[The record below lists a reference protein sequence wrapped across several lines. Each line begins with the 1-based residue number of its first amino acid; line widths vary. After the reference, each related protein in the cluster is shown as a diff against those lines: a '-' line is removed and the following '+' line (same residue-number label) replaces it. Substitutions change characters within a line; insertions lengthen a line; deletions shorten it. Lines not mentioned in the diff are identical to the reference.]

1 MFDDLRG
8 SYKLA
13 VLKALG
19 PDAAEHATWTKSA
32 VHGNQRAHAFCR
44 RAIRETV
51 AVCHKPTVADYYFS
65 KKLILFSLILC
76 GPINTTRDTKVC
88 STK

>member
-32 VHGNQRAHAFCR
+32 V
-44 RAIRETV
+44 
-51 AVCHKPTVADYYFS
+51 PTI
-65 KKLILFSLILC
+65 K
-76 GPINTTRDTKVC
+76 NTMT
-88 STK
+88 

>member
-32 VHGNQRAHAFCR
+32 PH
-44 RAIRETV
+44 
-51 AVCHKPTVADYYFS
+51 HKKIPMT
-65 KKLILFSLILC
+65 
-76 GPINTTRDTKVC
+76 
-88 STK
+88 